1 MLGDELGDLA
11 STGCTLNQRGLS
23 DDERSENALLRS
35 RIDEQSHL
43 IMILKQR
50 SDEVTQTANSLN
62 KRNTL
67 LVAESERMC
76 NDLTVQMRRYDVLE
90 SRFNDLASNH
100 RQMIEVSLLH
110 TSFNQCS
117 LIYSVSQ
124 KK

>member
-1 MLGDELGDLA
+1 MLGDDLGDLA
-11 STGCTLNQRGLS
+11 STQCTLNHRGLS

-50 SDEVTQTANSLN
+50 SDEAMQTADSLN

-67 LVAESERMC
+67 LEDESEQIS
-76 NDLTVQMRRYDVLE
+76 NNLTVQMRRYDVLE

-110 TSFNQCS
+110 TSF
-117 LIYSVSQ
+117 
-124 KK
+124 